1 MDRPL
6 VTGPPNY
13 KKLVPSVVL
22 KGLHKTH
29 TQKYIFKNVKDG
41 TSGIL
46 ERSHK
51 FIIYLYHGCIILE
64 IDLNYLHI

>member
-1 MDRPL
+1 M

-46 ERSHK
+46 ERSTK
-51 FIIYLYHGCIILE
+51 IYNILINHG
-64 IDLNYLHI
+64 